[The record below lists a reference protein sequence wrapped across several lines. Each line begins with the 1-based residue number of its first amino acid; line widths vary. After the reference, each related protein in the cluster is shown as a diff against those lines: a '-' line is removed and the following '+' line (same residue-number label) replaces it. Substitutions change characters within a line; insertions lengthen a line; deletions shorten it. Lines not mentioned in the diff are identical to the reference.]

1 MSEEKPEFPRKG
13 SSHSGTDVAY
23 TAEFSPKINMNGPN
37 VRFGK
42 PYIEGEWYP
51 IETIIVPAKYG
62 VPCKEVYPGHEL
74 RGFFEKAGAETIR
87 WMFLARRDE
96 LVSGMF
102 FKTRIVKHEIK
113 YSYEETA
120 VGVAEDE
127 NKTPLD
133 QDGEGA

>member
-1 MSEEKPEFPRKG
+1 MSEEELEFPRKG

-23 TAEFSPKINMNGPN
+23 TAEFSPKVNMNGPN

-42 PYIEGEWYP
+42 PYIEGEWYRV
-51 IETIIVPAKYG
+51 ETVVVPAEYG
-62 VPCKEVYPGHEL
+62 VPCKKVIPGYEL
-74 RGFFEKAGAETIR
+74 KGFFEKAGAEAMR

-102 FKTRIVKHEIK
+102 FETRIVRHEIK
-113 YSYEETA
+113 YNYEETA
-120 VGVAEDE
+120 VGVEDE